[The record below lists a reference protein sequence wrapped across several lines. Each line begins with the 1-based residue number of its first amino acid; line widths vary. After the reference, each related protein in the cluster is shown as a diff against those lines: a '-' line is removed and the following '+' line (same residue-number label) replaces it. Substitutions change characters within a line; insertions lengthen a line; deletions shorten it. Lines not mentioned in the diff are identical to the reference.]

1 MATGGRLEATTTV
14 VWWSRRPRR
23 RRWSPVRSGL
33 GARGSGL
40 EARGSSLGAHG
51 SGLGARESTHRSG
64 ELAGGKSRAGTGAA
78 AAGSVGGEAGFG
90 STVEDAPRRRI
101 QRASTAARGWARWA
115 HGWRGRPAAFS
126 GGAAADWGRTR
137 RPGGEEGE
145 GWWGPQG
152 QNRLFTAQLTVAGWK
167 TRRSVTEGTK
177 VELGVK

>member
-14 VWWSRRPRR
+14 AWWSRRPRR
-23 RRWSPVRSGL
+23 RRWSPARSGL
-33 GARGSGL
+33 GARGSSLGG
-40 EARGSSLGAHG
+40 RGSGRR
-51 SGLGARESTHRSG
+51 ARESTHGSG
-64 ELAGGKSRAGTGAA
+64 ELAGGKSRAGTGEA
-78 AAGSVGGEAGFG
+78 AAGSVGGEAGFS

-101 QRASTAARGWARWA
+101 QRASTAARGWARRA
-115 HGWRGRPAAFS
+115 HGWRGRPAAFSS

-167 TRRSVTEGTK
+167 T
-177 VELGVK
+177 